1 MTYIH
6 KGVIVTVQYTINED
20 KMLECLIIGDSIAV
34 GTAMARP
41 ECVSLSKGGINSSQ
55 WNKQN
60 AGNNIT
66 AKTVIIS
73 LGANDHKGVKTEA
86 ELRKMRE
93 AVKGDRVFWIDPG
106 QDRKPIPHDAIVRIA
121 KEYGDTIL
129 PRPKNHMSADG
140 VHPTGRG
147 YKVIAEQTR

>member
-1 MTYIH
+1 
-6 KGVIVTVQYTINED
+6 
-20 KMLECLIIGDSIAV
+20 MLECLIIGDSIAV

-41 ECVSLSKGGINSSQ
+41 ECVSYSKGGWNSWQ
-55 WNKQN
+55 WNKDYLAKASSQS
-60 AGNNIT
+60 

-106 QDRKPIPHDAIVRIA
+106 QDRKPVPHDAIVRIA
-121 KEYGDTIL
+121 REYGDIIL
-129 PRPKNHMSADG
+129 ARPMNHMSSDK
-140 VHPTGRG
+140 VHPTGKG
-147 YKVIAEQTR
+147 YKVLAEQTK

>member
-1 MTYIH
+1 MI
-6 KGVIVTVQYTINED
+6 D
-20 KMLECLIIGDSIAV
+20 CMIIGDSIAV

-41 ECVSLSKGGINSSQ
+41 ECVSYSKGGWNSWQ
-55 WNKQN
+55 WNKDYLAKASSQP
-60 AGNNIT
+60 

-106 QDRKPIPHDAIVRIA
+106 QDRKPVPHDAIVRIA
-121 KEYGDTIL
+121 KEYRDIIL

-140 VHPTGRG
+140 VHPTGKG
-147 YKVIAEQTR
+147 YKILGEQTK